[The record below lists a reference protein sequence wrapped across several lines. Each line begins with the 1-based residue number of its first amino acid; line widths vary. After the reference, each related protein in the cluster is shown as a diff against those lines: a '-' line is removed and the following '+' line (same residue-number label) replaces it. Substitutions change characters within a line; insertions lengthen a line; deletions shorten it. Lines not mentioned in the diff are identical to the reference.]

1 LNLLTEKYRPTVREE
16 IVGNKNEID
25 RLFSMVSSGKLTH
38 CILEGVA
45 GVGKTTTAL
54 VIAKQLF
61 KEWIKSNFL
70 ELNASD
76 ERGIDVVRE
85 QIKTFA
91 KTSPFNSTFKIIL
104 LDEGDEMTAE
114 AQNALRRI
122 MEKYSDICIFIFAV
136 NAVERLI
143 DPIKSRC
150 EVFHFGPLSVEDITA
165 RLAQVYREEK
175 KLGAFPDND
184 LPALRKVAEY
194 SQGDMRKALN
204 HLQVLL
210 ASGEPLTA
218 RAVETIKPVDYGKII
233 FDSLQRG
240 RFLEARQSLY
250 KAFEVG
256 YAPRYVLQL
265 LHKVYIS
272 EEIDYQQK
280 ANSIFELAETDYRM
294 TLGIDKILA
303 FDKLLLKLLEF
314 NKVEIKQV

>member
-1 LNLLTEKYRPTVREE
+1 MQLLTEAYRPKCRED
-16 IVGNKNEID
+16 IVGNKSELD
-25 RLFSMVSSGKLTH
+25 RLLGMVNSGKLCH
-38 CILEGVA
+38 VILEGPA
-45 GVGKTTTAL
+45 GTGKSSTAL

-91 KTSPFNSTFKIIL
+91 KTSPFNSTFKIVL

-136 NAVERLI
+136 NAAEKLI

-150 EVFHFGPLSVEDITA
+150 EVFHFGPLSVEDITE
-165 RLAQVYREEK
+165 RLASVFREEK

-218 RAVETIKPVDYGKII
+218 GAVETIRPVDYGKII
-233 FDSLQRG
+233 FDSLQKG
-240 RFLEARQSLY
+240 RFLEARQNLY
-250 KAFEVG
+250 KAFELG
-256 YAPRYVLQL
+256 YAPRYIIQL
-265 LHKVYIS
+265 IHKVYIS
-272 EEIDYQQK
+272 AELSISVK
-280 ANSIFELAETDYRM
+280 ADAIFELAECDFRM
-294 TLGIDKILA
+294 TQGVDKQLA
-303 FDKLLLKLLEF
+303 FDKLLLKLLNQIPV
-314 NKVEIKQV
+314 NKT